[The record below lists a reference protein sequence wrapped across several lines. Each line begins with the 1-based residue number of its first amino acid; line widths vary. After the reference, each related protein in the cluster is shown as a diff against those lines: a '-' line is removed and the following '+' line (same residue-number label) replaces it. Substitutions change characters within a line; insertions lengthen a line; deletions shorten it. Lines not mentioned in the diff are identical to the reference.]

1 MERWA
6 GQLCSWQVS
15 DEIHRISSE
24 NSLGMLLFLF
34 QSQPPRPKLSL
45 GAQHCFL
52 QKMSFVSFPL
62 LSSSSFSTSLLLL
75 GGELKL
81 CAILSPSKLRPKES
95 QTQIR
100 VWVFISETKRP
111 TLSAYFYP
119 SSAFFLLC
127 RSLIWV
133 GLEFIF
139 GYCGCL
145 STSLEG
151 PGRTSFRYFPI
162 FRWPCWIKSSFSFRI
177 LRVF

>member
-1 MERWA
+1 
-6 GQLCSWQVS
+6 
-15 DEIHRISSE
+15 
-24 NSLGMLLFLF
+24 MLLFLF

-75 GGELKL
+75 GGGLKL

-127 RSLIWV
+127 RALIWV